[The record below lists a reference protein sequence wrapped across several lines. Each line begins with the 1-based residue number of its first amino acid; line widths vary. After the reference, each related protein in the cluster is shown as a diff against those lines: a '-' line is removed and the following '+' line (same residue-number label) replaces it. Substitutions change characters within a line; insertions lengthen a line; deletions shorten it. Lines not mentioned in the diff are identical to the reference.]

1 MAAHQV
7 GWPVV
12 PKLVALRS
20 VCRVPVEELMI
31 APVTVLSAKFAVYR
45 YWFEGSSTMQRGED
59 PEPKGT
65 VVVIWVRKPVVGSMK
80 KALTELASLLGVRF
94 GPIFAR

>member
-1 MAAHQV
+1 
-7 GWPVV
+7 
-12 PKLVALRS
+12 
-20 VCRVPVEELMI
+20 
-31 APVTVLSAKFAVYR
+31 
-45 YWFEGSSTMQRGED
+45 MQRGED

-65 VVVIWVRKPVVGSMK
+65 VVATGVRKPVVGSMK